1 MITLVKRIFLLCA
14 ILAVQLLCLNNAV
27 ARGEFSLPFADA
39 EIRKKTLLVLPT
51 QNTLKRVIDGVP
63 EDLIGEA
70 QRFEELTIA
79 PVLAGIE
86 SKGFVLTTI
95 DQTLLVEDPEL
106 EALVAEF
113 LEQLEGEMS
122 KFEKEQKGVRYN
134 WYRLGPAAYK
144 LSKRFATDGVLIPRL
159 AGIYAATSPSSG
171 QLAGSIAKAGVM
183 VALGGFSSISSNQIL
198 QDSFGIGLVF
208 VDGESGYLDGVVY
221 ETSKLKRL
229 LDDPKREDKVF
240 KKMVKKMLRVIPSE
254 NKSLKLQIVTELYEM
269 KQRSSFVDGS
279 EDQMLK
285 EIEQMLQD

>member
-1 MITLVKRIFLLCA
+1 
-14 ILAVQLLCLNNAV
+14 
-27 ARGEFSLPFADA
+27 
-39 EIRKKTLLVLPT
+39 
-51 QNTLKRVIDGVP
+51 
-63 EDLIGEA
+63 
-70 QRFEELTIA
+70 
-79 PVLAGIE
+79 
-86 SKGFVLTTI
+86 
-95 DQTLLVEDPEL
+95 
-106 EALVAEF
+106 
-113 LEQLEGEMS
+113 
-122 KFEKEQKGVRYN
+122 
-134 WYRLGPAAYK
+134 
-144 LSKRFATDGVLIPRL
+144 
-159 AGIYAATSPSSG
+159 
-171 QLAGSIAKAGVM
+171 M